1 MELGAPSGV
10 DPPYNTI
17 IDLSL
22 LPKQMHHSKHA
33 CKPDIIENM
42 VGGPTERCEMPGPG
56 RACVFF
62 ELSSKVLPGQR
73 YKVSP
78 IRQVCLSFPSGTGGK
93 SVNGG
98 LGN

>member
-1 MELGAPSGV
+1 MYHP
-10 DPPYNTI
+10 
-17 IDLSL
+17 
-22 LPKQMHHSKHA
+22 KHA

-42 VGGPTERCEMPGPG
+42 VGGLQKDVKCPARGV
-56 RACVFF
+56 RVCVF

-78 IRQVCLSFPSGTGGK
+78 IRQVFLSFPSGTGGK

>member
-1 MELGAPSGV
+1 MYE
-10 DPPYNTI
+10 
-17 IDLSL
+17 
-22 LPKQMHHSKHA
+22 HA
-33 CKPDIIENM
+33 QPDILTIM
-42 VGGPTERCEMPGPG
+42 VGMPTKRCEMPGPG
-56 RACVFF
+56 RACVCF

-93 SVNGG
+93 FVNGG